1 VPSTLN
7 SRYRLHEV
15 IGSGAT
21 GRVYRAHDVHLGR
34 DVAIKRLHDDVLGS
48 ADERARFGREAI
60 ALARISHPYV
70 LPVFDV
76 STDADD
82 PYLVLNYCP
91 DGSLADRLRLG
102 ALDPSD
108 ARELARQ
115 TSAGLAAMHA
125 AGVIHR
131 DVKPSNILRLADRWL
146 ISDLGIA
153 RVDDQTALTETGAR
167 IGTPQYW
174 APETARGEECTPAV
188 DVYGLGCVLYEAL
201 TGQKVFVG
209 SSPVATGLLHAT
221 APPPRLPAEIERADP
236 PLAALVLRMLGK
248 DPSRRPPAATIE
260 QQLRGDRHVAPE
272 ATQRIAPPAID
283 DTVLVA
289 APPAAAGNRTGA
301 TAGLPPRRRPAGLI
315 AIAVLLL
322 LGAAGAFA
330 LVRSG
335 DETQEGSP
343 TAAAAGTPAATH
355 AGSTVAATTARS
367 VPDLTGQSV
376 AAATAELARRGLRL
390 VVSGAVP
397 AASASGLI
405 TAQVPAARTSLP
417 PGSVVSVTLS
427 SGPVPAEKSKPKKS
441 KPNKDRKGPGK

>member
-1 VPSTLN
+1 MLVVCRLDDSRPVETGILIQVPSTLN

-15 IGSGAT
+15 IGSGAA

-34 DVAIKRLHDDVLGS
+34 DVAIKRLHEDALGG
-48 ADERARFGREAI
+48 ADERARFEREAI
-60 ALARISHPYV
+60 ALARISHPHV

-91 DGSLADRLRLG
+91 DGSLADRLRRGPL
-102 ALDPSD
+102 AAAE
-108 ARELARQ
+108 ARELVRQ

-153 RVDDQTALTETGAR
+153 RVDGQTALTETGAR

-201 TGQKVFVG
+201 TGQKVFAGG
-209 SSPVATGLLHAT
+209 SPLATGLLHAT
-221 APPPRLPAEIERADP
+221 APPPPLPPEVERADP
-236 PLAALVLRMLGK
+236 QLASLVMRMLGK
-248 DPSRRPPAATIE
+248 DPDRRPAAATIE
-260 QQLRGDRHVAPE
+260 RQLQADRRLAAE
-272 ATQRIAPPAID
+272 ATQR
-283 DTVLVA
+283 L
-289 APPAAAGNRTGA
+289 APPAAEHTVLVVGGPAATGDRTGG
-301 TAGLPPRRRPAGLI
+301 TAELPPPRRRAGLI
-315 AIAVLLL
+315 AIAILLL
-322 LGAAGAFA
+322 LGVAGAFA
-330 LVRSG
+330 LVQSG
-335 DETQEGSP
+335 DETPAASP
-343 TAAAAGTPAATH
+343 TTAAPATQAATH
-355 AGSTVAATTARS
+355 AAADVAATTARS
-367 VPDLTGQSV
+367 VPDLAGQSV
-376 AAATAELARRGLRL
+376 AAAIAQLARRDLQL

-405 TAQVPAARTSLP
+405 TAQVPAPRTSM
-417 PGSVVSVTLS
+417 
-427 SGPVPAEKSKPKKS
+427 
-441 KPNKDRKGPGK
+441 